1 MLTLDVL
8 YAFEGVQDMG
18 KNRISIDRIL
28 QGRHF
33 YDVIYWRIP
42 VGIKNSVRVLIT
54 LIFFIIT
61 APAIV
66 LAEKA
71 WYPLDVDVWN
81 PPFNDQRKRDQKRY
95 TPLRKAQEK
104 WRVRV
109 FIPHLKDSY
118 WLGVNYGLIDEAR
131 RLGIRLA
138 IYEAGGYDQLEI
150 QRRQIEDSLKEK
162 PDGLIIG
169 AISLEGLNNIV
180 KKASNMGIPV
190 LDLINGLSSPDITA
204 RAAVSFW
211 DMGNQAGLF
220 LRRLQKE
227 KGQPMKVG
235 WFPGPKGAGW
245 VTAGD
250 AGFRKAIANG
260 DIDIVASEYG
270 DTGSAAQ
277 AKLIETVLDQ
287 HAEDLDCIAG
297 TAVTAEAAV
306 KILRKRGLADRI
318 KILSYYYT
326 PGVDR
331 GIRRGGIT
339 AAPSDLTVLQARIAV
354 DLMVRI
360 IEKKAYYKHVAP
372 KVIVVDRKNIRT
384 WDSSTT
390 LAPRGFR
397 PVFSINE

>member
-1 MLTLDVL
+1 MLENT
-8 YAFEGVQDMG
+8 
-18 KNRISIDRIL
+18 KSIDGIQKLKRLHEI
-28 QGRHF
+28 
-33 YDVIYWRIP
+33 IYAYIP
-42 VGIKNSVRVLIT
+42 VVLKNSARVLMT
-54 LIFFIIT
+54 LTFFVLI
-61 APAIV
+61 APAIG

-81 PPFNDQRKRDQKRY
+81 PPFNDQRQREQKLY
-95 TPLRKAQEK
+95 TPLNKAQQK

-109 FIPHLKDSY
+109 FIPHLKDAY

-131 RLGIRLA
+131 RLGISLA
-138 IYEAGGYDQLEI
+138 IYEAGGYDQLEV
-150 QRRQIEDSLKEK
+150 QRRQIKDILQEK
-162 PDGLIIG
+162 ADGLIIG
-169 AISLEGLNNIV
+169 AISLDGLNDIV
-180 KKASNMGIPV
+180 KKASDMGIPV
-190 LDLINGLSSPDITA
+190 LDLINGLSSPDIAA

-211 DMGNQAGLF
+211 DMGNRAGLY
-220 LRRLQKE
+220 LRRLQMQG
-227 KGQPMKVG
+227 GQPMKVA

-245 VTAGD
+245 VAAGD
-250 AGFRKAIANG
+250 AGFRKAIENG
-260 DIDIVASEYG
+260 DIDIVASQYG

-287 HAEDLDCIAG
+287 YSADLGCIAG

-306 KILRKRGLADRI
+306 KILRRRGLSDRI
-318 KILSYYYT
+318 QILSYYFS

-354 DLMVRI
+354 DVMVRI

-372 KVIVVDRKNIRT
+372 KVIVVDRNNIRT

-397 PVFSINE
+397 PIFSINE